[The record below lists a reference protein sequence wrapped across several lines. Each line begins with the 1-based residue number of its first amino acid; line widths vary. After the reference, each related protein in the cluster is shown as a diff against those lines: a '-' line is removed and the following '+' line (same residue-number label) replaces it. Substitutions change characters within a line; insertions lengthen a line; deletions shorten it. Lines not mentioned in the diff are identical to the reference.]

1 MIIRWNLFQMH
12 CEVTGEF
19 NSIGMFSPKLAVK
32 HQHYQKFMDD
42 LSIQKRCCDHCGKQT
57 KVYCCYYYY
66 YYCYYYYYY
75 YYYQKGV
82 GLLIM

>member
-1 MIIRWNLFQMH
+1 MH
-12 CEVTGEF
+12 CEVAGDF
-19 NSIGMFSPKLAVK
+19 NNRGVFSPKLAFK
-32 HQHYQKFMDD
+32 HQNYQKFMDD

-57 KVYCCYYYY
+57 KVRL
-66 YYCYYYYYY
+66 YCYYYYYY